1 MSMTYAS
8 IDDSEKAMKVLKLKM
23 EYIRYIHDKES
34 HQYVIYDLTT
44 QQFTFKHGL
53 DSHTLLCKV
62 CNKIQHMMK
71 DWTEKY
77 TIRCFH
83 KKRRTL
89 MEKAELVKVTD
100 IYTLVTLNV
109 QVLGEV
115 LGITWKRE
123 EMNRT
128 QKSKYKW
135 LISFHK
141 QLNPDNKNVNTTYLC
156 LLLQEQI
163 YHYDNVAPNIGW

>member
-8 IDDSEKAMKVLKLKM
+8 RDDSAKVTKVLTLKT
-23 EYIRYIHDKES
+23 EYIRYIYDKER
-34 HQYVIYDLTT
+34 HQYVTYDLTT
-44 QQFTFKHGL
+44 QQVMFKHGM
-53 DSHTLLCKV
+53 DSHTLPCKV
-62 CNKIQHMMK
+62 CNKIQHMIK

-83 KKRRTL
+83 KIRRTL

-100 IYTLVTLNV
+100 IYTLVGLNV
-109 QVLGEV
+109 QALGEV
-115 LGITWKRE
+115 LGITWKIE

-141 QLNPDNKNVNTTYLC
+141 K
-156 LLLQEQI
+156 
-163 YHYDNVAPNIGW
+163 